1 MIKLKK
7 ICNFRALFFLF
18 LLIMLCIF
26 GATMVYSNKIYLVLL
41 IFPVAYFLYV
51 GIKRKFVL
59 LGISFVILCGVS
71 AFSYL
76 TIKNYEEFIVPDGQV
91 VIVATVDKISM
102 NSYGDYIYYFRDL
115 EYKQDESSPTCKI
128 EGNFSM
134 YVDEEST
141 MLEANRFDRIAF
153 VGKILKNNTNSQN
166 NFYNDNKYKVY
177 ISNNSTPIKIEVDK
191 SLIEQFRENNLNY
204 LIQTLGEENGNIC
217 YSILYGDRATVAS
230 FELDNFKQSGVMHLF
245 AVSGLHVGLLVAVV
259 VWFLSKLK
267 TNGKVQFFLILFFL
281 LGYCILCSF
290 TPSVVR
296 ASIMSIC
303 FLLSKLFERKYDTL
317 NALSLAGI
325 ILLVISPTMFF
336 TIGFQLSFLAV
347 FGVISLSKI
356 LSFVKFKSD
365 FMQEFWNAIKLSV
378 SAQMGVLPLM
388 FYYFGGGTTW
398 TLLANLLLI
407 PFFTLFYTLLFVCN
421 IIVVIIPSFGVILK
435 VPGILFDLFVYFND
449 LIISLPGGYIEYSN
463 VNTLSIVLYMLFLW
477 CGSKYFVV
485 SGRTRAIIV
494 IILVLCIT
502 CALIM
507 GNLNLFGGDVNISP
521 QNLPLKTILAQKC
534 G

>member
-1 MIKLKK
+1 
-7 ICNFRALFFLF
+7 
-18 LLIMLCIF
+18 
-26 GATMVYSNKIYLVLL
+26 
-41 IFPVAYFLYV
+41 
-51 GIKRKFVL
+51 
-59 LGISFVILCGVS
+59 
-71 AFSYL
+71 
-76 TIKNYEEFIVPDGQV
+76 
-91 VIVATVDKISM
+91 
-102 NSYGDYIYYFRDL
+102 
-115 EYKQDESSPTCKI
+115 
-128 EGNFSM
+128 
-134 YVDEEST
+134 
-141 MLEANRFDRIAF
+141 
-153 VGKILKNNTNSQN
+153 
-166 NFYNDNKYKVY
+166 
-177 ISNNSTPIKIEVDK
+177 
-191 SLIEQFRENNLNY
+191 
-204 LIQTLGEENGNIC
+204 
-217 YSILYGDRATVAS
+217 
-230 FELDNFKQSGVMHLF
+230 
-245 AVSGLHVGLLVAVV
+245 
-259 VWFLSKLK
+259 
-267 TNGKVQFFLILFFL
+267 VQFFLILFFL

-336 TIGFQLSFLAV
+336 TIGFQLSFLAA

-388 FYYFGGGTTW
+388 FYYFGGVTTW

-421 IIVVIIPSFGVILK
+421 IIVVIIPSFGMILK
-435 VPGILFDLFVYFND
+435 VPGILFDLFVYFNN

-463 VNTLSIVLYMLFLW
+463 VNTLSITLYMLFLW